1 MYYQLPSGKTISISL
16 DEFLDLTDADI
27 QYYMSVNHGTSVG
40 NPFKGSSIDDRKPI
54 IKDDE
59 DEIDSEEE
67 QSEEEEDDELE
78 SEDII
83 EDELDLGDVEFN

>member
-40 NPFKGSSIDDRKPI
+40 NPFKGSSIDKKEI
-54 IKDDE
+54 IADDDE
-59 DEIDSEEE
+59 EELDSEEE
-67 QSEEEEDDELE
+67 IEEDDDLE
-78 SEDII
+78 AEDII
-83 EDELDLGDVEFN
+83 EDELDFDDIEFS